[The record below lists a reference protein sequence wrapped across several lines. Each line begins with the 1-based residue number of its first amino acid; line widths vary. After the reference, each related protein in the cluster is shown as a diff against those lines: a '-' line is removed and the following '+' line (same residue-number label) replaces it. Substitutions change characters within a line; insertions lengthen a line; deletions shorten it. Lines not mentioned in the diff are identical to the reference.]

1 VKLSLERKIA
11 LGFGTALFVS
21 LLVTGAAWWNV
32 ARFRSTHYWIDHTRE
47 ILSRLEQMLTELV
60 TMQASARGFVLTGS
74 DDMLEPFH
82 TGSGRLIESLAQ
94 VKPLVADNSRQRERL
109 VRLEPIATRARE
121 LMLDRIH
128 ARRANGLDAAGE
140 TAAYLEGQRTVEEFR
155 KVIREMVSDE
165 RRLLDNR
172 LDRAV
177 KFGRLTVFTIVA
189 ASALATGFGV
199 YAAWRVRRDLMRRR
213 ATELALQESSARIQ
227 DLYNNAPC
235 GYHSLNAEGIVVDIN
250 ATALAWL
257 GYPREAVV
265 GRMSLADMLTPGSAR
280 LFDEWFPSF
289 RRSGSAQG
297 IEFEMVRK
305 DGTPLPVL
313 LNATAIFDAEG
324 RYLTSRSTLY
334 DITDRKRAEQVHLQ
348 FRALFESLPG
358 HYLVLTPDLKI
369 VAVSDAYLEATM
381 TKRAEI
387 IGRGLFEVFPDNP
400 DDPTASGVANLRS
413 SLERVRQTCAT
424 DTMGIQKYDV
434 RRPDGTFEERFWTPT
449 NSPVLGADRR
459 LEYIIHRVEDVT
471 TFVRQKN
478 APADADPALRT
489 RMEHLEAEVFNSTQK
504 IQAANQQLRSLNTEL
519 EAFSYSVSHDLRAPL
534 RHIDGFAGLLGKRA
548 TGLDAE
554 SLRYL
559 ATISKSARQMGVLI
573 DDLLAFSRI
582 GRSVLRLES
591 VNQGQL
597 VAGVIA
603 DRRYESNGHTITWEI
618 GELPAV
624 PADAAMLRQVWCNLL
639 DNAVK
644 YSAKTP
650 QSRIRIGARTDDE
663 TREAIYFVEDNG
675 VGFDMAYADKLFGV
689 FQRLHNPADFEGTG
703 IGLANVRRI
712 ITRHGGR
719 TWAEAQPGEG
729 ATFYF
734 SLPLKLSSSG

>member
-11 LGFGTALFVS
+11 LGFGIALFVS
-21 LLVTGAAWWNV
+21 LLVTGVAWWNV
-32 ARFRSTHYWIDHTRE
+32 ARFRSTHYWVEHTRE
-47 ILSRLEQMLTELV
+47 ILSRLEQMLGDLM

-82 TGSGRLIESLAQ
+82 AGSRRLAESLAAT
-94 VKPLVADNSRQRERL
+94 KKLVADNARQQERL
-109 VRLEPIATRARE
+109 VRLEPIASRARG
-121 LMLDRIH
+121 LMLDRIN
-128 ARRANGLDAAGE
+128 ARRANGLDAARE
-140 TAAYLEGQRTVEEFR
+140 TAAYLEGQRAVEGFQ
-155 KVIREMVSDE
+155 KVIREMVSEE

-189 ASALATGFGV
+189 ASVLATGFAAF
-199 YAAWRVRRDLMRRR
+199 AAWRVRRDLMRRR
-213 ATELALQESSARIQ
+213 ETELALQESSARIQ

-235 GYHSLNAEGIVVDIN
+235 GYHSLNPDGVVVDIN

-257 GYPREAVV
+257 GYTREEVV
-265 GRMSLADMLTPGSAR
+265 GRMSFADLLAAGSAR
-280 LFDEWFPSF
+280 LFAEWFPSF
-289 RRSGSAQG
+289 MKTGNARGL
-297 IEFEMVRK
+297 EFEMVRK
-305 DGTPLPVL
+305 DGTHLPVL
-313 LNATAIFDAEG
+313 LNATAIFDAQG
-324 RYLTSRSTLY
+324 LYVTSRSTLY
-334 DITDRKRAEQVHLQ
+334 DITERKRAEQVHLQ

-369 VAVSDAYLEATM
+369 VAVSNAYLEATM
-381 TKRAEI
+381 TKRDEI
-387 IGRGLFEVFPDNP
+387 IGRGLFEVFPNNP
-400 DDPTASGVANLRS
+400 ADPGASGVANLRS

-471 TFVRQKN
+471 TFVRQKGT
-478 APADADPALRT
+478 PVDADPAVRT
-489 RMEHLEAEVFNSTQK
+489 RMEHLEAEIFNSSQK
-504 IQAANQQLRSLNTEL
+504 IQAANEQLRNVNTEL

-534 RHIDGFAGLLGKRA
+534 RHIDGFASLLGKRA
-548 TGLDAE
+548 TGLDSE
-554 SLRYL
+554 CQRYL
-559 ATISKSARQMGVLI
+559 ATISKSAKQMGVLI

-582 GRSVLRLES
+582 GRSVLRIES

-603 DRRYESNGHTITWEI
+603 DRRYESNGHAIKWEI
-618 GELPAV
+618 GELPGV
-624 PADAAMLRQVWCNLL
+624 RADAAMLRQVWCNLL

-650 QSRIRIGARTDDE
+650 RSRIRIGARTNDE
-663 TREAIYFVEDNG
+663 TGEAIYFVEDNG

-719 TWAEAQPGEG
+719 TWAEAKPGEG

-734 SLPLKLSSSG
+734 SLPLKVSSSR